1 MVIVLAVALSLA
13 GCGEPRAGS
22 LPPVAESGAEAPYSA
37 PGLDDGDAAPWE
49 RAEGTAAPRS
59 VGLDSTLLAAAY
71 DRASEL
77 PRLRSLLVAR
87 QGELLGERYYR
98 GATADRPA
106 NVKSVSK
113 SVISALVGI
122 AIGEGHIGGLDQPI
136 ADFFPGQLGGDA
148 DPRKREI
155 TIEHL
160 VSMRGGLE
168 STSFANY
175 GQWVSSRNWV
185 QNALARPMVAD
196 PGTRMIYSTGSTHLL
211 SAILTRSTGTSTLEY
226 ARRRFAEPLGI
237 RMRPWPTDPQGIY
250 FGGNDMLFTPRE
262 MVRIGELYLNGG
274 RFGGRQ
280 IVPEEWVRESFQVL
294 ARSPWNNHGYGY
306 GWWSRQAGRYPV
318 HFAWGYG
325 GQYIFIV
332 PDLELVVVTTS
343 DASATTRDGGHLS
356 ALHDLVD
363 RYLVPAAVRG
373 AEAR

>member
-1 MVIVLAVALSLA
+1 MTTLLLAGLLVLG
-13 GCGEPRAGS
+13 GCGERGFRAAADVEGS
-22 LPPVAESGAEAPYSA
+22 ATSGPGREAVATDAGTWERPEPA
-37 PGLDDGDAAPWE
+37 AAP
-49 RAEGTAAPRS
+49 AT
-59 VGLDSTLLAAAY
+59 VGLDSILLAAAY
-71 DRASEL
+71 DRAGQL

-98 GATADRPA
+98 GAAADRPA

-122 AIGEGHIGGLDQPI
+122 AIAEGHLTGLDQRI
-136 ADFFPGQLGGDA
+136 VEFFPTQLRNDP

-168 STSFANY
+168 STSFGNY

-211 SAILTRSTGTSTLEY
+211 SAILTRSTGMSTLEY

-237 RMRPWPTDPQGIY
+237 RIRPWPTDPQGIY

-280 IVPEEWVRESFQVL
+280 IVPEEWVRKSFRVRT
-294 ARSPWNNHGYGY
+294 RSPWNNHGYGY
-306 GWWSRQAGRYPV
+306 GWWIRQAGRFPV

-332 PDLELVVVTTS
+332 PELELVVVTTS
-343 DASATTRDGGHLS
+343 DASAASRDGGHL
-356 ALHDLVD
+356 AAIHDLVD
-363 RYLVPAAVRG
+363 RYLVPAAVTG
-373 AEAR
+373 GPAG